1 MEDGGDVISCL
12 YTVIKLRPIKMR
24 YARVAHL
31 SIIQLQRPCVM
42 AVSPASRESHR
53 HYLIQL
59 FMINGIL
66 LPYSL
71 NNALGVGLDC
81 LNISYAS
88 RIVSSRESRRQW
100 SRRPSRDVNEI
111 QRPPPAKQLS
121 FFIQYLFH
129 HRCETGR
136 NFSKLILDLC
146 HFTKIQFILG
156 RQTNNLCTWYK
167 RRRSRLDDVYDITH
181 FRLGLGHSAEG
192 YQELRMHGLS

>member
-1 MEDGGDVISCL
+1 
-12 YTVIKLRPIKMR
+12 
-24 YARVAHL
+24 
-31 SIIQLQRPCVM
+31 M
-42 AVSPASRESHR
+42 AVSPASRVSHR
-53 HYLIQL
+53 HYLTQL

-81 LNISYAS
+81 LNISYAG

-121 FFIQYLFH
+121 FSIQYLFH
-129 HRCETGR
+129 HRCETGSYVISQK
-136 NFSKLILDLC
+136 FSSYWESS
-146 HFTKIQFILG
+146 
-156 RQTNNLCTWYK
+156 QTNNLCTWYK
-167 RRRSRLDDVYDITH
+167 QRRSRLDDVYDITD
-181 FRLGLGHSAEG
+181 LGILRRG